1 MRFNRVPRR
10 VASGRKAHLQSVA
23 SLIRSKGPLQQ
34 CLLHGPKDAG
44 ANTKQQENICDSDI
58 WNGEDAIAET
68 VDGSRMNLPFSG
80 RPFFVHGSWEQW
92 SKSYDLRTALGILIR
107 EQTSPEIYSA
117 LRERTEMS
125 DSQRA
130 RRGVKTQ
137 FEDLAS
143 VHADLEKSRHVVRLL
158 YAYYQWR
165 RQRPLD
171 SRKNENLRSALA
183 KLRIVRAALDGNQ
196 ILPNATADTIFLFKN
211 GFAEI
216 LKRDAPRVGTINDRR
231 SRLRCVEV
239 LTELITEINNELT
252 LDIDAVILAHIL
264 PKCTTLTPG
273 SASEPI
279 VSEPTQTP
287 PVTAT
292 VSQDLKANELQRKS
306 NVSSPEDRATILS
319 KLSPALQLRIKNGIL
334 VDQVAFP
341 RDIPLEQPWPGLWE
355 SLTSLIEDQLGRPK
369 KKGESQELYQ
379 ARRQSLLA
387 NAEWIRSQRSKGL
400 SRSRLKRQ
408 EREMR
413 AKLHVL
419 TRWRDYHKSRL
430 KVYQQTPHASVGA
443 KRRIT
448 QVQAVIE
455 ETTGSIQHLQSAIAA
470 GQSEHDDESHP
481 TGSATHDS
489 TQASH
494 EVKTS
499 VQLKPASLPDSLL
512 YHLSRELLDSL
523 NEAAF
528 AFGQRE
534 APAMMQRNYWNTP
547 ETIDLPIF
555 VSSFSLYPNLFHRFV
570 NYEKVFS
577 RLRSFRNH
585 YAHGSGSM
593 TAGDI
598 SLALD
603 DVTAVARLLQSS
615 ELTAKVNDY
624 RILLTEFSTNQT
636 EHTKRAYSIV
646 RKCQAKSKA
655 KLEKTKTGAKGDKA
669 ASEDAMMELMASQ
682 AAMIKEAWKHVEKSL
697 LERNARKISLFVA
710 EAQIRRIL
718 EKMGSDATT
727 VLSQIQE
734 ERRSS
739 STEAAHD
746 PEAKEIIDLLKHK
759 LSQALVE
766 NTSEQPTE
774 AGNAVTSSDIGAD
787 VVTPELLELLPS
799 ARKARNEKQARQ
811 QKEQLRQ
818 LARMVRKG
826 I

>member
-1 MRFNRVPRR
+1 MRFNRLPRR

-34 CLLHGPKDAG
+34 CLQHGPKDAG
-44 ANTKQQENICDSDI
+44 ANTKQQENVCNSDI

-80 RPFFVHGSWEQW
+80 RPFFAHGSWEQW
-92 SKSYDLRTALGILIR
+92 SRSYDLRTALGILIR

-137 FEDLAS
+137 FENLAS
-143 VHADLEKSRHVVRLL
+143 VHADLGKSRHVVRLL

-196 ILPNATADTIFLFKN
+196 ILPDATADIIFLFEN
-211 GFAEI
+211 GFTEI
-216 LKRDAPRVGTINDRR
+216 LKRDVPRVGTINDRR

-252 LDIDAVILAHIL
+252 LDIDAVIQAQIL
-264 PKCTTLTPG
+264 PKCMTLTPG
-273 SASEPI
+273 TASEPI

-306 NVSSPEDRATILS
+306 EDRATILS
-319 KLSPALQLRIKNGIL
+319 KLSPALQLRIRNGIL

-355 SLTSLIEDQLGRPK
+355 FLTSLIEDQLGRPK

-400 SRSRLKRQ
+400 SRSRFKRQ

-419 TRWRDYHKSRL
+419 TRLRDYHKSRL

-455 ETTGSIQHLQSAIAA
+455 ETTRSIQHLQSAIAA
-470 GQSEHDDESHP
+470 GKSEHDDESHP
-481 TGSATHDS
+481 TGPATQDS

-494 EVKTS
+494 EVKAT

-577 RLRSFRNH
+577 RLRSFRNQ

-593 TAGDI
+593 TAGDV

-603 DVTAVARLLQSS
+603 DVAAVARLLQSS
-615 ELTAKVNDY
+615 ELTTKVNDY

-655 KLEKTKTGAKGDKA
+655 KLEKTKTGAKGDKN

-682 AAMIKEAWKHVEKSL
+682 AAMINEAWKHTEQSL

-718 EKMGSDATT
+718 KKMGSDATT

-734 ERRSS
+734 ERTSS
-739 STEAAHD
+739 STDAAHG
-746 PEAKEIIDLLKHK
+746 PEAEEIIDLLKHK

-766 NTSEQPTE
+766 NTTEQPTE

-787 VVTPELLELLPS
+787 EVTPELLELLPS